1 MLGSMLTSFFDFNV
15 FSAMIKVKKRRLYM
29 RIITLIEDSQ
39 IDGHLGAEHGLSFYI
54 ETENH
59 KILFDVGQSSL
70 FACNARRL
78 HLDLKLVD
86 TVIISHGH
94 YDHGGGLEDVL
105 RINEH
110 AKIYIQKSA
119 FEAYYSMRKENEY
132 TYIGLD
138 KKLDMSRFVLLEGD
152 YRIDDEIL
160 LINHIETHTLYPNS
174 NHTMFKK
181 VDEHMVLDDF
191 NHEQS
196 LLITSKE
203 HNVLCAGCA
212 HKGIINIINQAEK
225 NLNNRH
231 LDFVLGGFH
240 LKSRFKTYEESI
252 ENIIEI
258 AHILKTKPVYKYY
271 TGHCT
276 GIRAY
281 EIMKPILGDR
291 LNYFYPG
298 CMID

>member
-1 MLGSMLTSFFDFNV
+1 M
-15 FSAMIKVKKRRLYM
+15 K
-29 RIITLIEDSQ
+29 IINLIEDTQ
-39 IDGHLGAEHGLSFYI
+39 LDGHLGAEHGLSFYI
-54 ETENH
+54 ETEDH

-78 HLDLKLVD
+78 HIDLSLVD
-86 TVIISHGH
+86 TVVISHGH
-94 YDHGGGLEDVL
+94 YDHGGGLEDFI
-105 RINEH
+105 RINDH

-119 FEAYYSMRKENEY
+119 FDEYYSMRKENEY

-152 YRIDDEIL
+152 YKIDHELSLINRID
-160 LINHIETHTLYPNS
+160 THTLFPNS

-181 VDEHMVLDDF
+181 IGDQMVLDDF

-196 LLITSKE
+196 LLITSRT
-203 HNVLCAGCA
+203 HNVLFAGCA
-212 HKGIINIINQAEK
+212 HQGIINIINQAEK
-225 NLNNRH
+225 HVKNIH

-240 LKSRFKTYEESI
+240 LKSRFKSFEETV

-258 AHILKTKPVYKYY
+258 ANVLKTKPVFKYY

-276 GIRAY
+276 GIRAF
-281 EIMKPILGDR
+281 EIMKPILGER

-298 CMID
+298 LIID